1 MGKPKKED
9 LNVEERLCGN
19 VKESEGRKEVF
30 HQTPVPRKQ
39 WSRFLGSAFWY
50 YFAMEFHTDEEE
62 PLSLEA
68 GLWFWIASPQS

>member
-30 HQTPVPRKQ
+30 HQTPVPRKHT
-39 WSRFLGSAFWY
+39 
-50 YFAMEFHTDEEE
+50 AMVQIPGFCLLVLFRYGVSHR
-62 PLSLEA
+62 
-68 GLWFWIASPQS
+68 